1 MSTAMATPA
10 TGATL
15 VGAMPTHLGPLVVA
29 TDGTTSADAAIR
41 AAAQY
46 AQRANWPVTV
56 VAVLEPAPIVAA
68 DYGILM
74 PPIETEQARQQ
85 ALEQRV
91 RAQIREIVGS
101 AAANWTVEVRHGDP
115 ASTVAR
121 AARELDARLIV
132 LGLGHHDLLD
142 RLFGGETAL
151 HALRLARSPV
161 LAVPQTFQ
169 HLPARIAIATD
180 FSNASLA
187 AGRTAIEM
195 LPTLTMVYLAHVAP
209 RLELQPEAYAAW
221 INEYGTGVEPAF
233 ARLRAELNVPRGVTV
248 ETITLTGKPSRALLE
263 FAKAAHLDA
272 IVTGSRGAGLMD
284 RILVGS
290 TATSLIRGAHCT
302 IFAVPTPLGAETAT
316 MGAVET
322 VVPETE
328 WSARLAEF
336 TKRNAGRQA
345 TLEVDDPEIGAQSQ
359 QSGYPFLGAAYD
371 HNDRRIEIM
380 LGEQASTRHFTRG
393 ITDVRSVDLLQ
404 DAHGRDAVLR
414 IAHGSGQTILTL
426 VR

>member
-1 MSTAMATPA
+1 MSTATATPA
-10 TGATL
+10 FGTAVAGL
-15 VGAMPTHLGPLVVA
+15 NPVRLGPLVVA

-46 AQRANWPVTV
+46 AKRVNCPVTAL
-56 VAVLEPAPIVAA
+56 AVLEPAPIVAA

-74 PPIETEQARQQ
+74 PPIETEQARQE

-91 RAQIREIVGS
+91 RAQVREIVGTAGTAWS
-101 AAANWTVEVRHGDP
+101 IEVRHGDP
-115 ASTVAR
+115 ASTIAR
-121 AARELDARLIV
+121 AARESDARLIV

-161 LAVPQTFQ
+161 LAVPQSFQ

-187 AGRTAIEM
+187 AGRTAIEL
-195 LPTLTMVYLAHVAP
+195 LPGLTMVYLAHVAP

-233 ARLRAELNVPRGVTV
+233 ARLRAELSLPPGVTV

-290 TATSLIRGAHCT
+290 TATSLIRGAHCVLL
-302 IFAVPTPLGAETAT
+302 AVPTPMSVEASLGTSETL
-316 MGAVET
+316 
-322 VVPETE
+322 VPEAE
-328 WSARLAEF
+328 WSTRLSDF
-336 TKRNAGRQA
+336 TRRNAGRLA

-380 LGEQASTRHFTRG
+380 LGEQESTRHFTRG
-393 ITDVRSVDLLQ
+393 ITDVRSVDLLM
-404 DAHGRDAVLR
+404 DEHGRDAVLR